1 MPQLAISSKR
11 LLQVSDPFSIATEL
25 NRIVSEFIDDGW
37 NVKRGI
43 AGIVIL
49 TLQGGEVHFV
59 SSGRGIE
66 EIIFERGIN
75 NE

>member
-1 MPQLAISSKR
+1 MPQLVISSKR
-11 LLQVSDPFSIATEL
+11 LLQVSDPFSIVTEL

-49 TLQGGEVHFV
+49 TLQDGEVHFV
-59 SSGRGIE
+59 PSGKGIE